1 MTGNMDKT
9 PVIFDM
15 MPEKSLLEKGQKS
28 VAIQTPGSEKR
39 HVTVVLTVAADGSIL
54 PPMTWF
60 RDKTNQTIKDIEAP
74 EGFVIVAQEKACM
87 DKSLMDKSLI
97 SLVWSSMEIICRKK
111 TKRIRF

>member
-1 MTGNMDKT
+1 MKVKYHHFILNAPDLQKYSLPVTGNMDKT

-54 PPMTWF
+54 PPMT
-60 RDKTNQTIKDIEAP
+60 
-74 EGFVIVAQEKACM
+74 
-87 DKSLMDKSLI
+87 
-97 SLVWSSMEIICRKK
+97 
-111 TKRIRF
+111 

>member
-60 RDKTNQTIKDIEAP
+60 RDKTNQTIKDIEAL
-74 EGFVIVAQEKACM
+74 GIRVSFLCA
-87 DKSLMDKSLI
+87 
-97 SLVWSSMEIICRKK
+97 K
-111 TKRIRF
+111 TKVAPLKKLSIPRLKFIRMCFVE